1 MIATEQAGRK
11 EGASGMERLTAQ
23 QRWIITVVALIVA
36 IVCLGEFMYWVA
48 IVENH
53 PWFKHSLLYAVLA
66 IGGLAVAAYAW
77 PRTARTE

>member
-1 MIATEQAGRK
+1 
-11 EGASGMERLTAQ
+11 MERLTAQ

>member
-1 MIATEQAGRK
+1 
-11 EGASGMERLTAQ
+11 MERLTVQ
-23 QRWIITVVALIVA
+23 QRWIVVAVGLIVGV
-36 IVCLGEFMYWVA
+36 ICLAEFVYWVA

-66 IGGLAVAAYAW
+66 VIGLAAATYAW

>member
-1 MIATEQAGRK
+1 
-11 EGASGMERLTAQ
+11 MERLTAQ
-23 QRWIITVVALIVA
+23 QRRIIAVVACVIAV
-36 IVCLGEFMYWVA
+36 ICLGEFIYWIA

-66 IGGLAVAAYAW
+66 VAGLAVAGYVW